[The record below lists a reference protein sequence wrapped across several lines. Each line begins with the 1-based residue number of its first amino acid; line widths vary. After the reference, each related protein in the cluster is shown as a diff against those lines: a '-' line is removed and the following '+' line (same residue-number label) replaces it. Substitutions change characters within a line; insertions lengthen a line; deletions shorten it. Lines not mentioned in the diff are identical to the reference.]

1 MKGIH
6 RSMNTLPTGFVCRH
20 AMLCF
25 HVLSAIAFAFGAVPC
40 WGDEMATE
48 IATPLQEFKVK
59 RLEIVKKAEA
69 DTLRELQTLI
79 RKLEKVSKGKNKN
92 PKANE
97 QATRLL
103 EKIKAPTFL
112 AVGLDQLMDETH
124 VGVSL
129 QGAEMIALAYKQRR
143 VTAED
148 WKALPGEPIEVTMK
162 EKQDTGIDVKPGDRV
177 LACPHPT
184 QKWRCRPDTG
194 WTTFD
199 GRTDRGDHDG
209 LGDMMIRII
218 NPANAE
224 RVEIKHDVLIRCP
237 IEGRLYIES
246 RWTQPTGEG
255 TIECK
260 VFKVG
265 AR

>member
-1 MKGIH
+1 
-6 RSMNTLPTGFVCRH
+6 MNTLPTGFVCRH
-20 AMLCF
+20 VVLCF

-40 WGDEMATE
+40 RGDEMATE
-48 IATPLQEFKVK
+48 IATPLQEFKMK
-59 RLEIVKKAEA
+59 RLEIVKKAEV
-69 DTLRELQTLI
+69 DTLRELQTLT

-148 WKALPGEPIEVTMK
+148 WKALPGEPIGVTMK

-184 QKWRCRPDTG
+184 QKWRCEPDKD

-199 GRTDRGDHDG
+199 GRPDG
-209 LGDMMIRII
+209 NVVCLRII
-218 NPANAE
+218 NPTNAE
-224 RVEIKHDVLIRCP
+224 RVEIRHDVLIRCP

-246 RWTQPTGEG
+246 VWSLPAGEG